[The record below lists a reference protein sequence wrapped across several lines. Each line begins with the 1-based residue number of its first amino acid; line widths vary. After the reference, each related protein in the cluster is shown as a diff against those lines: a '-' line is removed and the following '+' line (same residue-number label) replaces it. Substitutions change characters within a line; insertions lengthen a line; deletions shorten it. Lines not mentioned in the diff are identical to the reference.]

1 MANVV
6 IDNTNLTNIATAI
19 REKNGTQNTYKPS
32 EMAAAIQA
40 ISAGS
45 AFNGYDSSNYDITLL
60 SDLSRQNVNGNYVM
74 WPTWSDYITDF
85 DDVEILIYFGNRT
98 TYFYIKGLCSQANG
112 VFQTYYNLCSSS
124 NSKNTLYPVNEG
136 YNIAL
141 NENGLQTFSSSGSEL
156 TAAAY
161 GAVYLVQKKK
171 EVA

>member
-40 ISAGS
+40 ISAGGS
-45 AFNGYDSSNYDITLL
+45 FNGYDSTNYDITLL
-60 SDLSRQNVNGNYVM
+60 SAMPRDTSDSSQYKM
-74 WPTWSDYITDF
+74 WLEWSDYITDF

-98 TYFYIKGLCSQANG
+98 TYFYIKGLCSQENG
-112 VFQTYYNLCSSS
+112 VFQTYYNLWSSS
-124 NSKNTLYPVNEG
+124 NQKNTLSPIGVNTISFDADG
-136 YNIAL
+136 LHTLYN
-141 NENGLQTFSSSGSEL
+141 GSEL
-156 TAAAY
+156 TAAPY